1 MACTLI
7 TFCSIVRET
16 SNRFDIMAKERPLEE
31 KVAERKAKRQ
41 AGRTRDTGGLAN
53 SGAPM
58 PVMTKA
64 EQTRKLH
71 EMKARFL
78 NSKRLEPLVTKMF
91 DIAMDD
97 EHQGQMAAI
106 KLIADRIL
114 PATGFTNDSN
124 KSSAVQINIT
134 GLQIASVDTQEKE
147 ADGETVSIQ

>member
-1 MACTLI
+1 MVD
-7 TFCSIVRET
+7 SV
-16 SNRFDIMAKERPLEE
+16 DKVME
-31 KVAERKAKRQ
+31 KAAERKAKRK
-41 AGRTRDTGGLAN
+41 AGRTKDTCGTAS

-97 EHQGQMAAI
+97 EHQGQMSAI

-134 GLQIASVDTQEKE
+134 GLQVQSVDEKPVNQ
-147 ADGETVSIQ
+147 DDTPVSIQ

>member
-1 MACTLI
+1 MVD
-7 TFCSIVRET
+7 SV
-16 SNRFDIMAKERPLEE
+16 DKVME
-31 KVAERKAKRQ
+31 KAAERKAKRK
-41 AGRTRDTGGLAN
+41 AGRTADVGGKAN
-53 SGAPM
+53 AGAPL

-134 GLQIASVDTQEKE
+134 GLQVSSVSEEKE